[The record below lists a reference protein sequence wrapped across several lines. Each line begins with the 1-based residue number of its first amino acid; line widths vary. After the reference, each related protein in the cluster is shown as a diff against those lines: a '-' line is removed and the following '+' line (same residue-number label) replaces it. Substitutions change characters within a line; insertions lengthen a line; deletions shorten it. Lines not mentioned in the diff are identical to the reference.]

1 MTRWLTLLLLAT
13 SSMAQSPLPHFS
25 IENPEATLKDAFVE
39 QRRLVKQEIKQIGGF
54 KGGAVS
60 ANAKKWFKSD
70 KPMSGVL
77 PEHGWIRAGKPL
89 SIAHKDNRVLEV
101 EIGFI
106 IGRDVTRPLA
116 DAEEARSII
125 SEVVPAVEMPLN
137 RVGKKGEMLFR
148 DFIAANVGADQY
160 LVGKPF
166 EKGIDVDGIK
176 ISLSRDGV
184 ELTTAV
190 GSTADGGQWD
200 NVVFQ
205 VNKALEQG
213 YEVEKGQIIMTGSL
227 GKIVPAELG
236 DYVARYDGHSDISF
250 SITEQCAFSATEVF
264 KGGRVNS
271 VQAHD
276 YDGDGLKDLIYVA
289 DKKLFL
295 AFGPRYEKL
304 PVFAFPDKFRGD
316 SLHNQLM
323 DVDGDGD
330 MDFVGCSFGLYW
342 IECPDK
348 PKSQWRFHKISSE
361 SNGIHCIL
369 IHDVDADGA
378 KDVVIN
384 NYLPQEK
391 FGESIIWYR
400 VPENPR
406 TDKWK
411 PLPLADRTAPGGVH
425 YMSMGDLDGDGVE
438 EFLAGAKGQNFKNG
452 NWFAYWKRGQE
463 VEKPWKRTTIPG
475 QYLGAT
481 HVYPADVDKDGRMD
495 LVGSMGHGK
504 GIVWLKGPNF
514 EVRPIDD
521 KLIGPHA
528 MQIADLDDDGDVDVV
543 ACANFSAKAQW
554 FENDGK
560 GNFARRHLLNDQRS
574 YDLTISD
581 LNGDGRKDIV
591 IAGWKDG
598 NVMILL
604 RN

>member
-1 MTRWLTLLLLAT
+1 
-13 SSMAQSPLPHFS
+13 
-25 IENPEATLKDAFVE
+25 
-39 QRRLVKQEIKQIGGF
+39 
-54 KGGAVS
+54 
-60 ANAKKWFKSD
+60 
-70 KPMSGVL
+70 
-77 PEHGWIRAGKPL
+77 
-89 SIAHKDNRVLEV
+89 
-101 EIGFI
+101 
-106 IGRDVTRPLA
+106 
-116 DAEEARSII
+116 
-125 SEVVPAVEMPLN
+125 
-137 RVGKKGEMLFR
+137 
-148 DFIAANVGADQY
+148 
-160 LVGKPF
+160 
-166 EKGIDVDGIK
+166 
-176 ISLSRDGV
+176 
-184 ELTTAV
+184 
-190 GSTADGGQWD
+190 
-200 NVVFQ
+200 
-205 VNKALEQG
+205 
-213 YEVEKGQIIMTGSL
+213 
-227 GKIVPAELG
+227 
-236 DYVARYDGHSDISF
+236 
-250 SITEQCAFSATEVF
+250 
-264 KGGRVNS
+264 
-271 VQAHD
+271 
-276 YDGDGLKDLIYVA
+276 
-289 DKKLFL
+289 
-295 AFGPRYEKL
+295 
-304 PVFAFPDKFRGD
+304 
-316 SLHNQLM
+316 M

-378 KDVVIN
+378 KDIVIN

-452 NWFAYWKRGQE
+452 NWFAYWKRDQE

-560 GNFARRHLLNDQRS
+560 GNFARRHLLNGQRS

-598 NVMILL
+598 NVMLLL

>member
-70 KPMSGVL
+70 RPLSGVL
-77 PEHGWIRAGKPL
+77 PKSGWLTAGKAL
-89 SIAHKDNRVLEV
+89 SLAYDQRRILEV
-101 EIGFI
+101 EIGFVLGEDI
-106 IGRDVTRPLA
+106 SSPIAG
-116 DAEEARSII
+116 EEELKAKVSGI
-125 SEVVPAVEMPLN
+125 VPVIEMPLN
-137 RVGKKGEMLFR
+137 RIEKTGQVLFR
-148 DFIAANVGADQY
+148 DHVAANVGADKY
-160 LVGKPF
+160 LVGEPF
-166 EKGIDVDGIK
+166 PKGVKVDEVK
-176 ISLSRDGV
+176 ISLSREGV
-184 ELTTAV
+184 ELTQAV
-190 GSTADGGQWD
+190 GSAADGGQWA
-200 NVVFQ
+200 NVLFQ
-205 VNKALEQG
+205 VNHALEQG
-213 YEVEKGQIIMTGSL
+213 YEVRKGQLVITGSL
-227 GKIVPAELG
+227 GKNVPAEEGTYL
-236 DYVARYDGHSDISF
+236 ARYDGLGDVSF
-250 SITEQCAFSATEVF
+250 AVKKEIRFTATEVF

-304 PVFAFPDKFRGD
+304 PVFTFPDKFRGD

-378 KDVVIN
+378 KDIVIN

-475 QYLGAT
+475 EYLGAT